1 MNTARRLA
9 LAVAAMLLTSC
20 EWTGLNSL
28 PLPGIAGTGPGSFD
42 VQAEMT
48 DVVNIQPNS
57 RVRVNDATVGSVT
70 KVERRGWHALV
81 TMRLDGTVDLPAN
94 ATAKVGQTSLLGS
107 LHIELAHPAGIPAEG
122 RLQAGMLIPLR
133 RDDAYPTTEETLAM
147 VSMVLS
153 GGGLGQVQDITETL
167 TKAFGGR
174 EDTIR
179 SLLRRIEEF
188 ARRTN
193 AQIDTIIGTTESV
206 NTLVAQFADRQSDL
220 DAALRDIPQALAV
233 LRDQRDLLGDAIE
246 RLGELSRIADTSIS
260 QTKTAL
266 VQELRDIGPV
276 LESAANSGRSL
287 TRSLSMLATYPWP
300 KETLDKWVRGDYANM
315 TVILDLTLSRNDAV
329 FFTGTRWEGDLTEL
343 EMQWG
348 RTLGQL
354 PSPYSAGNPLIIPYH
369 FDQGP

>member
-1 MNTARRLA
+1 MRTMRIL
-9 LAVAAMLLTSC
+9 LSAVAATVLSSC

-28 PLPGIAGTGPGSFD
+28 PLPGVAGGGPGAFE
-42 VQAEMT
+42 VRAEMT
-48 DVVNIQPNS
+48 DVVNLAPNS

-70 KVERRGWHALV
+70 KIERRDWHALV

-94 ATAKVGQTSLLGS
+94 ATAKIGQTSLLGS
-107 LHIELAHPAGIPAEG
+107 LHIELAPPVGVPAEG
-122 RLQAGMLIPLR
+122 VLQAGALIPLR
-133 RDDAYPTTEETLAM
+133 SDDAYPTTEETLSM
-147 VSMVLS
+147 VSMVLR
-153 GGGLGQVQDITETL
+153 GGGLGQVQDITKTL
-167 TKAFGGR
+167 TEAFGGR
-174 EDTIR
+174 EDTIKA
-179 SLLRRIEEF
+179 LIGRIEEF

-193 AQIDTIIGTTESV
+193 EQIDTIIGTTESV
-206 NTLVAQFADRQSDL
+206 NALVAQFADRQADL
-220 DAALRDIPQALAV
+220 DAALRDIPDALTV
-233 LRDQRDLLGDAIE
+233 LKDQRDLLGDAIE
-246 RLGELSRIADTSIS
+246 RLGELSRIVDTSVT
-260 QTKTAL
+260 QTRTAL

-315 TVILDLTLSRNDAV
+315 TVILDLTLSRSDAV

-348 RTLGQL
+348 RTLGQI